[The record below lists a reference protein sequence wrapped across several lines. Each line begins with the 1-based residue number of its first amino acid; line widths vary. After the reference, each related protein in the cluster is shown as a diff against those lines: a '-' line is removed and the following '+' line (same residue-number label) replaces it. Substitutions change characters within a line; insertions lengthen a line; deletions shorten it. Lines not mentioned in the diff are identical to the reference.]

1 MKILIAGGGTGG
13 HVNPALAMANN
24 LRIKYPDAKFLFV
37 GSKRGLEND
46 LVPKEGYKIARIPVK
61 GFSRKG
67 FLSKIWPYMVLV
79 AGMIKSFFIFIK
91 FKPDMAYGTGGYA
104 SGPILFWTSL
114 FKVPTLLHEANV
126 LPGITNRMLSGK
138 ADIIAISFPESREF
152 LKKAKRIEITGNP
165 IRKKILMADRTSSRE
180 SLGLDISEKLVVV
193 MGGSQ
198 GARPINDAAVEMLG
212 GIYKDGD
219 FKLIF
224 APGKRHYVAVSSI
237 ITNKFENVEIPSYI
251 YDADIVYSAADLII
265 NRAGASTISEIAALG
280 VPSILIPSPYV
291 SENHQEK
298 NARTLEANGGC
309 VVLKDN
315 ELSGQILYDNIMG
328 IIGDD
333 NKLKSMR
340 EAAASIGIRD
350 ASEKLAVLFD
360 ELLAGVE

>member
-1 MKILIAGGGTGG
+1 MSL
-13 HVNPALAMANN
+13 
-24 LRIKYPDAKFLFV
+24 
-37 GSKRGLEND
+37 
-46 LVPKEGYKIARIPVK
+46 
-61 GFSRKG
+61 
-67 FLSKIWPYMVLV
+67 
-79 AGMIKSFFIFIK
+79 
-91 FKPDMAYGTGGYA
+91 
-104 SGPILFWTSL
+104 ILFISCCAEPQSKT
-114 FKVPTLLHEANV
+114 V
-126 LPGITNRMLSGK
+126 LPL
-138 ADIIAISFPESREF
+138 
-152 LKKAKRIEITGNP
+152 
-165 IRKKILMADRTSSRE
+165 IRKKILLADRTSSRD

-224 APGKRHYVAVSSI
+224 APGKRHYVAVSSV
-237 ITNKFENVEIPSYI
+237 ITNKFKNVEIPSYI

-291 SENHQEK
+291 AENHQEK
-298 NARTLEANGGC
+298 NARALEANGGC

-315 ELSGQILYDNIMG
+315 ELNGQVLYDNIME
-328 IIGDD
+328 IISDD
-333 NKLKSMR
+333 NKVKSMR
-340 EAAASIGIRD
+340 EAAASVGIRD